1 MILRRLGVACGF
13 LAGLVGLS
21 APAFAARALPM
32 QFELRQEGPADTCG
46 SQCRTL
52 ISASGAITSDT
63 PVQFHT
69 FAAGRD
75 LNGATMVLDS
85 DGGSVLGAMA
95 LGRQIRALKLA
106 TTVGRVKDLPAN
118 PQEPRRA
125 TLSPRADCESMC
137 AFVLLAGVQR
147 AVPSEARVMV
157 HQIWL
162 GDRRDDPTA
171 AHYSAEDLVLVQRDI
186 GRLARYA
193 AEMGGGIELLSLALR
208 IPPWEPMHALTR
220 EELRLTQLDMAEPPV
235 ARAAPAA
242 TASLPYR
249 PIPASNRSNL
259 TPEQGWTL
267 LNRSGGNVLARAH
280 PLTVEGDEIGSFG
293 LYLSC
298 STDEGYAATYMEE
311 RRADDPAL
319 STPLIEVTLR
329 VGGQT
334 TLLKVASSEL
344 RDGILTTTATGFIP
358 ANSLRNY
365 SGSGSASMMIG
376 TANEKLK
383 TAIRVGNAGVSRSI
397 GQLASRCRIPANAR
411 AELTSRTGGMAPR

>member
-13 LAGLVGLS
+13 LAGVVGLS
-21 APAFAARALPM
+21 APAFAARSLPM

-63 PVQFHT
+63 PVQFHN

-75 LNGATMVLDS
+75 LNGATVVLDS

-106 TTVGRVKDLPAN
+106 TTVGRVKDLPAS

-147 AVPSEARVMV
+147 AVPPEARVMV

-193 AEMGGGIELLSLALR
+193 AEMGGGIDLLSLALR

-235 ARAAPAA
+235 ARVTPAT
-242 TASLPYR
+242 TASLSYR
-249 PIPASNRSNL
+249 PIPVSSRSSL

-267 LNRSGGNVLARAH
+267 LNRGGGNVLARAH

-311 RRADDPAL
+311 RRADDASL
-319 STPLIEVTLR
+319 STPLVEVTLR

-334 TLLKVASSEL
+334 TLLKVGSSEL

-358 ANSLRNY
+358 ASSLRNY

-397 GQLASRCRIPANAR
+397 GQLASRCRIPANTR

>member
-1 MILRRLGVACGF
+1 MILRRLGVVCGF
-13 LAGLVGLS
+13 LAGVVGLS

-63 PVQFHT
+63 PVQFHN
-69 FAAGRD
+69 FALGRD
-75 LNGATMVLDS
+75 LNGATVVLDS

-95 LGRQIRALKLA
+95 LGRQIRALKLG
-106 TTVGRVKDLPAN
+106 TTVGRVKDLPASG
-118 PQEPRRA
+118 QEPRRA
-125 TLSPRADCESMC
+125 TVTARADCESMC

-147 AVPSEARVMV
+147 AVPAEARVMV

-186 GRLARYA
+186 GRLVRYS
-193 AEMGGGIELLSLALR
+193 AEMGGSVDLLALALR

-235 ARAAPAA
+235 ARAAPAT
-242 TASLPYR
+242 TASLSYR
-249 PIPASNRSNL
+249 PIPASSRSNL

-267 LNRSGGNVLARAH
+267 LSRGGGNVLARAH

-298 STDEGYAATYMEE
+298 GTEDGYAVTYSEE
-311 RRADDPAL
+311 RRADDQAL
-319 STPLIEVTLR
+319 ATSLIEVTLR

-344 RDGILTTTATGFIP
+344 RDGILTTTATGIIP
-358 ANSLRNY
+358 ANSLRSY

-397 GQLASRCRIPANAR
+397 GQLASRCRMPSNAR

>member
-1 MILRRLGVACGF
+1 MILRRLGVACVL
-13 LAGLVGLS
+13 LAGVVGIS
-21 APAFAARALPM
+21 APAFAARSLPM
-32 QFELRQEGPADTCG
+32 QFELRQEGPAETCG
-46 SQCRTL
+46 LQCRRL

-63 PVQFHT
+63 PTLFHNFT
-69 FAAGRD
+69 SGRD
-75 LNGATMVLDS
+75 LNGAVLVLDS

-95 LGRQIRALKLA
+95 LGRQVRALKLA
-106 TTVGRVKDLPAN
+106 TTVGRVKDLPATG
-118 PQEPRRA
+118 QEPRQA

-186 GRLARYA
+186 GRLARYT
-193 AEMGGGIELLSLALR
+193 AEMGAGIDLLALALR

-220 EELRLTQLDMAEPPV
+220 DELRLTQLDMAEPPV
-235 ARAAPAA
+235 ARAAPAT
-242 TASLPYR
+242 TASVMPR
-249 PIPASNRSNL
+249 PIPVSARSNL

-267 LNRSGGNVLARAH
+267 ISRGGGNVLARAH

-293 LYLSC
+293 LYLAC
-298 STDEGYAATYMEE
+298 GTDEGYAATYTEE
-311 RRADDPAL
+311 RRADDPSL
-319 STPLIEVTLR
+319 STPLVEVTLR

-344 RDGILTTTATGFIP
+344 RDGVLSTTATGIIP
-358 ANSLRNY
+358 VNLFRSY
-365 SGSGSASMMIG
+365 SGAGSASMMIG

-383 TAIRVGNAGVSRSI
+383 TAIRVGNAGVSRSM
-397 GQLASRCRIPANAR
+397 GQLATRCRVPANAR
-411 AELTSRTGGMAPR
+411 AELAPRTGGMAPR